1 LQNYQFDSLFNES
14 NKRKIA
20 MENVN
25 QWLSKHVRFIYSPF
39 RELMTSLHVLDYP
52 AHHLTRLEWAQ
63 KIKSNMS
70 PSLWDAACFFGEVSN
85 EWLNFLDLVDVLQ
98 YEERHVEEAIER
110 LKLLTEEEFLSLL
123 LGTRAD
129 LSSDEWTAKE
139 REVRSKP
146 GYYREWLCDF
156 LYHYHQEHFAR
167 ELFRVEP
174 WLIKAVHEIK
184 DQFEQNPLDA
194 MNSIHPRFKL
204 NERTFKFYKAE
215 TWVFQYEEITRLTI
229 YPSSFIAPHLLVGME
244 VPEIIVYLQVPLPD
258 EKVEEAVP
266 EDLLTI
272 LSALSDRSR
281 LQILKLLYQHAYC
294 TQQLTDS
301 TGLAKATISK
311 HLKILEKAG
320 LIKGQRHGY
329 FVFYQANQKT
339 LDQLKVDL
347 NQFFDQPFIGHKE
360 ET

>member
-1 LQNYQFDSLFNES
+1 
-14 NKRKIA
+14 
-20 MENVN
+20 METVN

-39 RELMTSLHVLDYP
+39 RELMTSLHVLNNP
-52 AHHLTRLEWAQ
+52 SHHLTRLEWAE
-63 KIKSNMS
+63 KIKRNMS
-70 PSLWDAACFFGEVSN
+70 PSLWDTCCLFGELSN
-85 EWLNFLDLVDVLQ
+85 EWLNFLDLVDVMQ

-110 LKLLTEEEFLSLL
+110 MKRLTEKKFLSLL
-123 LGTRAD
+123 LGTRATF
-129 LSSDEWTAKE
+129 SSDEWTATE
-139 REVRSKP
+139 REVHSKP
-146 GYYREWLCDF
+146 GYYREMLCDF

-184 DQFEQNPLDA
+184 DQFEQNPLNA
-194 MNSIHPRFKL
+194 MNSVHPRFKL
-204 NERTFKFYKAE
+204 DARTLKFYKAE

-258 EKVEEAVP
+258 EKVEDAVP

-272 LSALSDRSR
+272 LSALGDRSR
-281 LQILKLLYQHAYC
+281 MQILKLLYHHAYC

-320 LIKGQRHGY
+320 LIKGERHGY
-329 FVFYQANQKT
+329 YVFYKT
-339 LDQLKVDL
+339 NENKLDQLKVDL
-347 NQFFDQPFIGHKE
+347 NQFFDQPFIGRKE

>member
-1 LQNYQFDSLFNES
+1 MES
-14 NKRKIA
+14 
-20 MENVN
+20 VN

-39 RELMTSLHVLDYP
+39 RELMTSLHVLNNP
-52 AHHLTRLEWAQ
+52 SHHLTRLEWAE
-63 KIKSNMS
+63 KIKRNMS
-70 PSLWDAACFFGEVSN
+70 PSLWETCCLFGELSN

-98 YEERHVEEAIER
+98 YEEKHVEEVIER
-110 LKLLTEEEFLSLL
+110 MKLISETEFLSLL
-123 LGTRAD
+123 LGNRAN
-129 LSSDEWTAKE
+129 LSVNESTANE
-139 REVRSKP
+139 MEVHSKP
-146 GYYREWLCDF
+146 GYYREFLCDF
-156 LYHYHQEHFAR
+156 LYRYHQEHFAR

-174 WLIKAVHEIK
+174 WLIKSVHELK
-184 DQFEQNPLDA
+184 NQFEQNPLDA

-204 NERTFKFYKAE
+204 DARTLKFYKAE
-215 TWVFQYEEITRLTI
+215 TWVFRYEEITRVTI

-281 LQILKLLYQHAYC
+281 MQILKLLYHHSYC
-294 TQQLTDS
+294 TQQLTES

-311 HLKILEKAG
+311 HLKILEKAS
-320 LIKGQRHGY
+320 LIKGERHGY
-329 FVFYQANQKT
+329 FVFYKANEKT

-360 ET
+360 EK

>member
-1 LQNYQFDSLFNES
+1 MDH
-14 NKRKIA
+14 
-20 MENVN
+20 VN

-39 RELMTSLHVLDYP
+39 RELMTSLHVLDNP
-52 AHHLTRLEWAQ
+52 SHHLTRLEWAE
-63 KIKSNMS
+63 KTKSNMS
-70 PSLWDAACFFGEVSN
+70 PSLWDTACLFGELSN
-85 EWLNFLDLVDVLQ
+85 GWLNFLDLVDVLQ
-98 YEERHVEEAIER
+98 YEEKHVEEAIER
-110 LKLLTEEEFLSLL
+110 IKLLSAKKFLSLL

-129 LSSDEWTAKE
+129 LSLDECSGNEMDVHA
-139 REVRSKP
+139 KP
-146 GYYREWLCDF
+146 GYYREMLCDF
-156 LYHYHQEHFAR
+156 LYGYHQEHFAR

-184 DQFEQNPLDA
+184 NQFEQNPLDA
-194 MNSIHPRFKL
+194 MNCVHPRFKL
-204 NERTFKFYKAE
+204 DARTLKFYKAD

-258 EKVEEAVP
+258 ETVEEAVP
-266 EDLLTI
+266 EDLLAI

-281 LQILKLLYQHAYC
+281 LQILKLLFHHSYC

-320 LIKGQRHGY
+320 LIKGERHGY
-329 FVFYQANQKT
+329 FVFYQANEKT

-347 NQFFDQPFIGHKE
+347 NQFFDQPLIVHKE

>member
-1 LQNYQFDSLFNES
+1 
-14 NKRKIA
+14 

-39 RELMTSLHVLDYP
+39 RELMTSLHVLNNP
-52 AHHLTRLEWAQ
+52 SHHLTRLEWAE
-63 KIKSNMS
+63 KIKCNMS
-70 PSLWDAACFFGEVSN
+70 PSLWETCCFFGELSN

-98 YEERHVEEAIER
+98 YEEKHVEEVIER
-110 LKLLTEEEFLSLL
+110 MKLLREKEFLSLL
-123 LGTRAD
+123 LGTRTN
-129 LSSDEWTAKE
+129 LSINELTANEIK
-139 REVRSKP
+139 VHSKP
-146 GYYREWLCDF
+146 GYYRELLCDF
-156 LYHYHQEHFAR
+156 LYRYHQEHFAR

-174 WLIKAVHEIK
+174 WLIKMVHEIK
-184 DQFEQNPLDA
+184 NQFERNPLNA

-204 NERTFKFYKAE
+204 DARTLKFYKAE
-215 TWVFQYEEITRLTI
+215 TWVFRYEEITRLTI

-258 EKVEEAVP
+258 ENIEDAVP

-281 LQILKLLYQHAYC
+281 LQILKLLYHHSYC

-311 HLKILEKAG
+311 HLKILEKAN
-320 LIKGQRHGY
+320 LIKGERHGY
-329 FVFYQANQKT
+329 FVFYKANEKT

-360 ET
+360 EK